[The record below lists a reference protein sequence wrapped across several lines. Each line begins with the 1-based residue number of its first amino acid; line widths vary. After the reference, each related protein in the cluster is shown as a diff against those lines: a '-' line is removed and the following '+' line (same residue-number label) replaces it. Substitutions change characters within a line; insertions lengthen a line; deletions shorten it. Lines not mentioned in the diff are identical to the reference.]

1 MGKAMGTKNWNQTE
15 LDYLQDKWGVIS
27 IKGIANH
34 LKKSVSAV
42 KLKAQRIGLGDPRM
56 SFEGITIC
64 QLAKALGREYSI
76 IRNWIDR
83 YGMPAKSK
91 IFARENRVLIIG
103 YNEFWE
109 WAEQHRELI
118 NFAKMD
124 LNILGAEP
132 DWVKVKRKA
141 DQMRS
146 QRTWQSTAWDLK
158 EDQRLLQLV
167 RLPKITYPE
176 LARQLN
182 RTESSIRRRLYDLN
196 SKILPVRLNNHV
208 KYTSGQV
215 RTLIEMAESG
225 YGYETIAAALGPD
238 KSANGV
244 RGKLERM
251 NFDFKR
257 RQFRE
262 VVGK

>member
-1 MGKAMGTKNWNQTE
+1 MGKVKGTKNWNQAE
-15 LDYLQDKWGVIS
+15 LDYLQDRWGVVS
-27 IKGIANH
+27 IKAIANH
-34 LKKSVSAV
+34 LDKSVVAITQ
-42 KLKAQRIGLGDPRM
+42 KALRIGLGDPRM
-56 SFEGITIC
+56 NFEGITIC
-64 QLAKALGREYSI
+64 QLAKALGREYNI
-76 IRNWIDR
+76 LRNWIDR
-83 YGMPAKSK
+83 YGMPVKSK
-91 IFARENRVLIIG
+91 IFAKENRVLIIG

-109 WAEQHRELI
+109 WAEKHRELI

-124 LNILGAEP
+124 PNILGVEP

-146 QRTWQSTAWDLK
+146 QRTWQSTAWDPK

-208 KYTSGQV
+208 KYTPEQ
-215 RTLIEMAESG
+215 TQKLIEMAELG
-225 YGYETIAAALGPD
+225 YGYETIATALGD
-238 KSANGV
+238 NKSASGV

-251 NFDFKR
+251 GFDFKR
-257 RQFRE
+257 RQLKE
-262 VVGK
+262 LAK